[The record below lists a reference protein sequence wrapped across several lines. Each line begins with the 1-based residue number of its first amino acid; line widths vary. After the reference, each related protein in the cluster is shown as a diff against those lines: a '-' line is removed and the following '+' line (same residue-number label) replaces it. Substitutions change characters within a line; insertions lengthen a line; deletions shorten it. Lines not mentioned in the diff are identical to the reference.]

1 VDDDRILCDSPDH
14 QTYQNWSY
22 LLIVGFAFGVPGVVF
37 YSLYMRRRKYKKHQE
52 ENRELVERVCKK
64 LEMTDTKANV
74 LVQEV
79 RAGQDVAFLLQSY
92 KPTQHYWECWDMLR
106 KLILVGLV
114 LLVGRGSPL
123 QVLVAVLMSGAF
135 LCLHVKQWPFKDTYD
150 NVFRMLTEIHVFI
163 TFTVCLA
170 LRGETRDG
178 DDPSTVEFENQVTW
192 GTFVAFV
199 LLVPFAFVVTVGLK
213 LRHARELMDRK
224 QPSKEERLRHSAH
237 RVLRGFGDD
246 QDAVE
251 LSEMFKRIE
260 GEIENDEKVGQ
271 LTDSDRRTLKWVR
284 EELDFDDGMENLD
297 TIRNALDQLQ
307 LLQTE
312 QVSDDKGVDAS
323 SEVRKIREA
332 IVAKTAVE
340 DGVFLSHYQM
350 YGPDVMDLKSSL
362 VEAGKHPTAC
372 LCAFFVDGKCCRAL
386 RSTYDR
392 QL

>member
-1 VDDDRILCDSPDH
+1 MDDDRILCDSPDH

-213 LRHARELMDRK
+213 LRHARELMDRE
-224 QPSKEERLRHSAH
+224 QPSKEERLRLSAH